1 MQHLKTI
8 GRILFAIPFGILG
21 LNHFLMY
28 SYYVGVST
36 SFIAGGGFT
45 VIITGL
51 ALIAASI
58 SIIAN
63 KFIKIS
69 CLLLALLLL
78 IFICAIHIPQLFS
91 PEKAIS
97 ILAMIELL
105 KDTALMGGALMIA
118 GMYGRTIEN

>member
-1 MQHLKTI
+1 MKHLATI

-21 LNHFLMY
+21 LNHFFMKSFY
-28 SYYVGVST
+28 IGIVS
-36 SFIAGGGFT
+36 SFIPGGGFM

-58 SIIAN
+58 SIIAG
-63 KFIKIS
+63 KFVQIS

-78 IFICAIHIPQLFS
+78 IFICTIHIPGLFDQANS
-91 PEKAIS
+91 VIA
-97 ILAMIELL
+97 LIELL

-118 GMYGRTIEN
+118 SIYHEKEIH